1 MDDLVN
7 DNLENVT
14 EKEIVESR
22 NLAENLD
29 GTCGEKIYRYFS
41 EKLIKEEFRMAV
53 FPDSYFETE
62 IREGFEVQSMMKRAW
77 AGQIEVMEEIRKVC
91 ERHNISGLQIM
102 GHY

>member
-1 MDDLVN
+1 MLNSNIIYDNSKGSLPADKAFSKPSVYAYFAARESEEYAINNFLDDLVN

-41 EKLIKEEFRMAV
+41 EKLIKEE
-53 FPDSYFETE
+53 
-62 IREGFEVQSMMKRAW
+62 I
-77 AGQIEVMEEIRKVC
+77 
-91 ERHNISGLQIM
+91 
-102 GHY
+102 